1 MVRHMWAEALASPL
15 APPQLRRRLPRR
27 GHGVVGEG
35 RESAVALEA
44 HAGTPVREEL
54 DELGAAHDARA
65 GHEIVLVELALLE
78 ARRAHVDHAAR
89 LREVIHQLSQWRE
102 AVLVDRLCAALV
114 GEAHALDAQEHER
127 LL

>member
-1 MVRHMWAEALASPL
+1 MARHMWAEALASPL
-15 APPQLRRRLPRR
+15 APPQLGRRLDDRAQLRLRHARR

-44 HAGTPVREEL
+44 HAGTPVREVL

-78 ARRAHVDHAAR
+78 ARRAHVDHAAT
-89 LREVIHQLSQWRE
+89 LRDGLHYRPRWRD
-102 AVLVDRLCAALV
+102 AVLVDGLRPAP
-114 GEAHALDAQEHER
+114 H
-127 LL
+127 